1 VAPPRR
7 LVEEST
13 VLVDGPWEH
22 RDISANG
29 VRLHVAEL
37 GSGPLVVLLH
47 GFPEFWWSWR
57 HQMLALAAGGFRA
70 VAPDLRGYGA
80 SDKPPRG
87 YDALTLA
94 ADIAGLVR
102 ALGER
107 DAVVVGH
114 DWGAQIAWTM
124 GAVHPGMV
132 RRLVIASVPHPL
144 RWLAVLP
151 RDGAQR
157 AASSYIARFQ
167 LPWHPER
174 WIVADDAANVSR
186 LLHAWGG
193 QGFPDPETD
202 RRCRDAMHIL
212 AAPHCALEYYRWAV
226 RSIPRAD
233 GRRYRQAMQRPI
245 LAPTLQLHGAA
256 DTCVLPDSA
265 AGSGRYV
272 HGEYEWRLYDALGH
286 FPHEEAPDVV
296 STDLLQWCR
305 SQ

>member
-1 VAPPRR
+1 MAPPRR

-57 HQMLALAAGGFRA
+57 HQMLALAEGGYRA

-107 DAVVVGH
+107 DAIVVGH

-124 GAVHPGMV
+124 GAVHPGVV
-132 RRLVIASVPHPL
+132 RRLVVASVPHPL
-144 RWLAVLP
+144 RWLSALP

-157 AASSYIARFQ
+157 RASTYIARFQ
-167 LPWHPER
+167 LPWRPER
-174 WIVADDAANVSR
+174 WIVADDAANVSE
-186 LLHAWGG
+186 LLHSWGG
-193 QGFPDPETD
+193 GEFPDPETE
-202 RRCRDAMHIL
+202 RRCRDAMQIL

-226 RSIPRAD
+226 RSVPRAD
-233 GRRYRQAMQRPI
+233 GRRYRQAMRRPVQ
-245 LAPTLQLHGAA
+245 APTLQLHGSA
-256 DTCVLPDSA
+256 DRCVLPASA

-272 HGEYEWRLYDALGH
+272 SAEYEWRVYDGLGH
-286 FPHEEAPDVV
+286 FPHEEAPALV
-296 STDLLQWCR
+296 SEDILRWCAGE
-305 SQ
+305 

>member
-1 VAPPRR
+1 M
-7 LVEEST
+7 EEST
-13 VLVDGPWEH
+13 VLVEGPWEH
-22 RDISANG
+22 RDVSANG
-29 VRLHVAEL
+29 VRLHVAEV

-57 HQMLALAAGGFRA
+57 HQMQALADNGLRA

-94 ADIAGLVR
+94 ADVAGLVR

-114 DWGAQIAWTM
+114 DWGAHIGWTM
-124 GAVHPGMV
+124 AAVHPGVV
-132 RRLVIASVPHPL
+132 RRLVVASAPHPL
-144 RWLAVLP
+144 RWLRALA
-151 RDGAQR
+151 RSTDQR
-157 AASSYIARFQ
+157 RASSYMARFQ

-174 WIVADDAANVSR
+174 WIVAEDAAHVSE

-193 QGFPDPETD
+193 PGFPDAETD
-202 RRCRDAMHIL
+202 RRCRDAMQIL
-212 AAPHCALEYYRWAV
+212 AAPHCALEYYRWAA

-233 GRRYRQAMQRPI
+233 GRRYRQAMRRPI
-245 LAPTLQLHGAA
+245 HAPTLQLQGSA
-256 DTCVLPDSA
+256 DGCVLTSTA

-272 HGEYEWRLYDALGH
+272 SADYQWRVYDGLGH
-286 FPHEEAPDVV
+286 FPHEEAPEQV
-296 STDLLQWCR
+296 SEDILRWCLAP
-305 SQ
+305 